1 MWLEVTWVE
10 AMGVHVIGGRA
21 MVIRAMEGLWWQVLG
36 AMEWG
41 VASEIET

>member
-10 AMGVHVIGGRA
+10 AMGGRA
-21 MVIRAMEGLWWQVLG
+21 MVIRAMEGLWWQVQG
-36 AMEWG
+36 AMGWG